1 MLQFQFVHYFTN
13 GHILDAP
20 REVFGFVLFYSSE
33 EFLNFWLVNL
43 ADNLIGVQIADLVLK
58 RRLYAL

>member
-13 GHILDAP
+13 GHILYALC
-20 REVFGFVLFYSSE
+20 EVFGFVLFYSSE

-43 ADNLIGVQIADLVLK
+43 TDNLIGVQIADLVLK
-58 RRLYAL
+58 RSLYAV